1 MGYFKDE
8 HWIIEANEEILK
20 KFRNE
25 IIDEIGK
32 AFKDEEVVDYTN
44 YVSPVLTGLA
54 NMYACLFLPA
64 DGSKEGWTTSNCMDD
79 ARENIMKK
87 IILNNAKND
96 FMSKIN
102 VLKVVVDEYED
113 KPSVSWLTRND

>member
-8 HWIIEANEEILK
+8 HWIIEAEESVLK
-20 KFRNE
+20 NFRNE
-25 IIDEIGK
+25 IIDEICK
-32 AFKDEEVVDYTN
+32 AFEDEEVVDYCN
-44 YVSPVLTGLA
+44 YVSPVLYGLA
-54 NMYACLFLPA
+54 NTYACLFLPA

-113 KPSVSWLTRND
+113 KPSASWITRTD